1 MFRLNSHA
9 DCRSACV
16 RVMLQVFGWDA
27 EQANRNLD
35 QGIKLELFQMAALF
49 VRPSQMQDVLDMA
62 PFIKKLVLAHGTS
75 RNPVKVPP
83 TEILP
88 WVRLM
93 FTGFAP
99 EKKKS
104 IITKLIAKNYAKPT
118 GTTGPAWSAGD
129 QMLLDMSAIRARLE
143 SSKAKKTPGEPVA
156 TDETSSQPAAADAAA
171 STAPSHKVSEEVA
184 KYIDQG
190 RLADA
195 VVTAV
200 KTVAAAAAAEGVCS
214 DHIHV
219 LELRSP
225 VEMIGL
231 QVRELMVEEPAR
243 VKIRK
248 SNDPPVKETAW
259 YTLDPSPGERLGD
272 KYKGAYL
279 SSASQRLALDRHQL
293 RSLLHYELACVP
305 LEGDIVVAT
314 VLPQTPFD
322 LTEKKDS
329 KRGKASETAQGKAS
343 ETANETVPNKPP
355 PQSADKGLDMN
366 ALEKGAVTL
375 PPMIARHIATPCAR
389 NPQMCKHACVHTQCC
404 KGSSKS
410 NLTSL

>member
-1 MFRLNSHA
+1 M
-9 DCRSACV
+9 
-16 RVMLQVFGWDA
+16 
-27 EQANRNLD
+27 
-35 QGIKLELFQMAALF
+35 
-49 VRPSQMQDVLDMA
+49 
-62 PFIKKLVLAHGTS
+62 
-75 RNPVKVPP
+75 
-83 TEILP
+83 
-88 WVRLM
+88 
-93 FTGFAP
+93 
-99 EKKKS
+99 
-104 IITKLIAKNYAKPT
+104 
-118 GTTGPAWSAGD
+118 
-129 QMLLDMSAIRARLE
+129 
-143 SSKAKKTPGEPVA
+143 
-156 TDETSSQPAAADAAA
+156 
-171 STAPSHKVSEEVA
+171 SEEVA

-272 KYKGAYL
+272 KYMGAYL

-375 PPMIARHIATPCAR
+375 PPMIATPCAR